1 MSEKFQMTLSLPIDP
16 EILNRQMQ
24 AASPLLGG
32 KLMIPNYR
40 LCILVPAGEKR
51 EIPFKLPSGFYCTRR
66 SPLHFDSDYYRNNI
80 TINVSCD
87 GRKINPFPLPL
98 TAPFSVNFGLYYLKK
113 YDVVI
118 ELINNA
124 TTDANISFMVIP
136 HLMDK
141 ELYDTWY
148 FPIVKASQERL
159 TALAKG

>member
-1 MSEKFQMTLSLPIDP
+1 M
-16 EILNRQMQ
+16 
-24 AASPLLGG
+24 
-32 KLMIPNYR
+32 
-40 LCILVPAGEKR
+40 
-51 EIPFKLPSGFYCTRR
+51 
-66 SPLHFDSDYYRNNI
+66 
-80 TINVSCD
+80 
-87 GRKINPFPLPL
+87 PL
-98 TAPFSVNFGLYYLKK
+98 TAPFSVDFGLYYLKK

-159 TALAKG
+159 TALAKGII